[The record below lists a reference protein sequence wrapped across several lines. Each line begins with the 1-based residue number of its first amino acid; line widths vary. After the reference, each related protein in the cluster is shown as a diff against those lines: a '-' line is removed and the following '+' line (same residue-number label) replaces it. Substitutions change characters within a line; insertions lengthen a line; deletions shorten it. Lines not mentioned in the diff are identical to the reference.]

1 MGEGGMGRTGTPG
14 RPLRV
19 RPSDGPLIPRSPM
32 AHPSSPLGVV
42 HGYGLAG
49 AGSNLWTRAIL
60 RALAQ
65 GGHTVHAVCQESHPD
80 RYDFVAKAVAYD
92 ADGAPEVLFERET
105 PYPGAVTVHRPELE
119 VLPAFVRPST
129 ESRYV
134 FYIPDLDDAA
144 IAEYVR
150 RNARVLED
158 VAEAEGVAGWVV
170 NHTVLMSVAAYRAH
184 EPKDG
189 AGPAVGAPYA
199 VLPHGS
205 AIEYVVK
212 KEARS
217 RALAETALQG
227 AARVFALNGE
237 MEGRIRDVFGAV
249 PGVEKKVG
257 RMPVGTDT
265 SVFELVDRAD
275 RAATVE
281 RIAETVAGVDR
292 GRPAGATAALHA
304 RLGALPD
311 GATDEQVLEAL
322 TADYPRSAPDEDVEA
337 KLRAVDWDAATTVV
351 YVGRLIAAK
360 GPADLVLALPLVA
373 DRHPDV
379 RALVAGTGG
388 LREGLEA
395 LVWALSE
402 GRGDLVRRLVRLGGA
417 LEGGGGLDADPFFA
431 GQAFLEGLDADGA
444 FDDYVATA
452 RRVLTPESVVFT
464 GFLDHDALG
473 PLYGLADAGAFP
485 SVVREASPLVVP
497 ESAAAGV
504 LPVGPDV
511 GGMGDSLRTLAEGLP
526 EAARPLL
533 TTRPDAAHRIPDLAD
548 RLIAALDA
556 PRRYAADLRRE
567 AEARF
572 DWRAIAERL
581 AGELRAMG
589 RPPAG

>member
-1 MGEGGMGRTGTPG
+1 
-14 RPLRV
+14 
-19 RPSDGPLIPRSPM
+19 M
-32 AHPSSPLGVV
+32 APSSAPLGVV

-60 RALAQ
+60 KALAQ
-65 GGHTVHAVCQESHPD
+65 GGHAVHAVCQESAPE

-92 ADGAPEVLFERET
+92 ADGTPEVLFERET

-134 FYIPDLDDAA
+134 FYIPDLDDDAV
-144 IAEYVR
+144 EGYVE
-150 RNARVLED
+150 RNARVLRS

-170 NHTVLMSVAAYRAH
+170 NHVVLMAAAAHRARQR
-184 EPKDG
+184 G
-189 AGPAVGAPYA
+189 GAPYA

-212 KEARS
+212 KEERS
-217 RALAETALQG
+217 RRLAEAALGG

-237 MEGRIRDVFGAV
+237 MEGRIRDVFGQV
-249 PGVEKKVG
+249 EGVVEKTG

-281 RIAETVAGVDR
+281 QIAQTVAGVDR
-292 GRPAGATAALHA
+292 GRPAGASADLHDRLAALGDDPA
-304 RLGALPD
+304 DAAVLDALR
-311 GATDEQVLEAL
+311 
-322 TADYPRSAPDEDVEA
+322 ADYPRSAPDADVEA
-337 KLRAVDWDAATTVV
+337 KLRGVDWDAARTVV

-395 LVWALSE
+395 LVWALAE
-402 GRGDLVRRLVRLGGA
+402 GRGDLVRQLVRLGGA
-417 LEGGGGLDADPFFA
+417 LEGAGGLDADPLYA
-431 GQAFLEGLDADGA
+431 GQAFLDGLDAQGA
-444 FDDYVATA
+444 FDDYVETA
-452 RRVLTPESVVFT
+452 RRVLTPAAVVFT

-511 GGMGDSLRTLAEGLP
+511 GGMGDSLRTLGEGLP
-526 EAARPLL
+526 EPARPLL
-533 TTRPDAAHRIPDLAD
+533 VTRPEAAHRIPDLAD
-548 RLIAALDA
+548 RLATALDA

-581 AGELRAMG
+581 ADELEAMG
-589 RPPAG
+589 EAA

>member
-1 MGEGGMGRTGTPG
+1 MPA
-14 RPLRV
+14 P
-19 RPSDGPLIPRSPM
+19 PSP
-32 AHPSSPLGVV
+32 PLGVV

-49 AGSNLWTRAIL
+49 AGSNLWTRAVL

-65 GGHTVHAVCQESHPD
+65 GGHTVHAVCQESHPE
-80 RYDFVAKAVAYD
+80 RYDFVSAAVAYD
-92 ADGAPEVLFERET
+92 ADGTPRSLFERET
-105 PYPGAVTVHRPELE
+105 DYPGAVTVHRPDLE
-119 VLPAFVRPST
+119 VLPTFVRPSRP
-129 ESRYV
+129 SDYV
-134 FYIPDLDDAA
+134 VYIPDLDDARLHG
-144 IAEYVR
+144 YVD
-150 RNARVLED
+150 RNARVLER
-158 VAEAEGVAGWVV
+158 VAAEGGVAGWVV
-170 NHTVLMSVAAYRAH
+170 NHVVLMAVAAQRARAR
-184 EPKDG
+184 G
-189 AGPAVGAPYA
+189 GAPYA

-217 RALAETALQG
+217 REMAENALAD

-237 MEGRIRDVFGAV
+237 MEGRIRDVFGSV
-249 PGVEKKVG
+249 PGVEAKLG

-265 SVFELVDRAD
+265 SIFELVDRAD
-275 RAATVE
+275 RPTTVE
-281 RIAETVAGVDR
+281 RIATTVANVPR
-292 GRPAGATAALHA
+292 GRPADATGALHS
-304 RLGALPD
+304 RLTALPD
-311 GATDEQVLEAL
+311 DPADAQILDAL
-322 TADYPRSAPDEDVEA
+322 PDDYERSAPDADLEA
-337 KLRAVDWDAATTVV
+337 KLRAVDWGEAKTVV

-373 DRHPDV
+373 ERHPEV
-379 RALVAGTGG
+379 RALIAGTGG

-395 LVWALSE
+395 LVWALAE

-417 LEGGGGLDADPFFA
+417 LEGGGGLDAAPFYA
-431 GQAFLEGLDADGA
+431 GQAFLDGLDADGA
-444 FDDYVATA
+444 FDAYIETA
-452 RRVLTPESVVFT
+452 RQTLTPASVVFT

-504 LPVGPDV
+504 LPIGPDI
-511 GGMGDSLRTLAEGLP
+511 GGMGDSLRTLAADLP

-533 TTRPDAAHRIPDLAD
+533 LTRPEPEHRIPDLAD

-556 PRRYAADLRRE
+556 PRRYAPDLRRE

-581 AGELRAMG
+581 ADALGAMEGES
-589 RPPAG
+589 